1 MKKPSPAQ
9 RIALQAAVDGRL
21 KIGWMSCWIEAEEPG
36 WRGETVRRTTVDALL
51 DRDLIT
57 VERARLGERVPVA
70 EITDAG
76 REALR

>member
-1 MKKPSPAQ
+1 
-9 RIALQAAVDGRL
+9 
-21 KIGWMSCWIEAEEPG
+21 MSCWIEAEEPG